1 MLRAV
6 VLGAAG
12 FIGRH
17 VTAALTQGSQPVDV
31 LRLGRSGDG
40 GPSDRHVR
48 LDLTRVPV
56 EELAAVLRT
65 FAPDAVVNCVG
76 AMSGPAR
83 VLFEA
88 NTVAVDTLLHAVALG
103 APAARVVQRGSAAE
117 YGATGPG
124 RPIREDKCPRPLS
137 AYGISKLAATQLVS
151 EAHAS
156 GRVDAVVL
164 RVFNPIGPGQPTAT
178 VLGRAAAAIKEAV
191 AAGAATVKLGP
202 LEAFRDFVDVRDVAR
217 AVTCAIRTARPG
229 RVVFNVA
236 RGEAIQVRE
245 MVRRLAEHA
254 GFPGGIDERAVGSAR
269 SGAVAWQEADVE
281 NAAIGLGWVPR
292 FELDASVRGVWETY
306 DAA

>member
-1 MLRAV
+1 
-6 VLGAAG
+6 
-12 FIGRH
+12 
-17 VTAALTQGSQPVDV
+17 
-31 LRLGRSGDG
+31 
-40 GPSDRHVR
+40 
-48 LDLTRVPV
+48 
-56 EELAAVLRT
+56 
-65 FAPDAVVNCVG
+65 
-76 AMSGPAR
+76 
-83 VLFEA
+83 
-88 NTVAVDTLLHAVALG
+88 
-103 APAARVVQRGSAAE
+103 
-117 YGATGPG
+117 
-124 RPIREDKCPRPLS
+124 
-137 AYGISKLAATQLVS
+137 
-151 EAHAS
+151 
-156 GRVDAVVL
+156 
-164 RVFNPIGPGQPTAT
+164 VFNPIGPGQPTAT
-178 VLGRAAAAIKEAV
+178 VLGRAAAAIEEAV